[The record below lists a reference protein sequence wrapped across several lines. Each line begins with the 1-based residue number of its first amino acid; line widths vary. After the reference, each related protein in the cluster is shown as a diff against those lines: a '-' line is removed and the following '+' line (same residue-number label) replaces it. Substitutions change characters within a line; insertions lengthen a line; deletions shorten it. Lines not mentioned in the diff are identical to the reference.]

1 MENFDNSELPLV
13 KEPTTS
19 QSESIRTIIG
29 KYEDGEVYIPDYQRD
44 CDQWDEAKKSLFIE
58 SILNNLT
65 IPAFFFC
72 RDKEYNDEVIDGQQR
87 LTTILQFAQDKFEV
101 SKDESINYLLPN
113 AVQYRGKR
121 FSDLDKTLKKHS
133 ITIH

>member
-72 RDKEYNDEVIDGQQR
+72 RDEEYNDEVIDGQQR